1 MQIAV
6 RRTVES
12 TYYRRLSKHD
22 DARRLH
28 KAVGESFEHFASNAD
43 PMLAAALLQT
53 ATDEY
58 RNAGLKKERDRTLI
72 LMQKKIGAAGENLQ
86 SVEHKIEITK
96 DDMESFL
103 NQVVVDDLGSI
114 LVRITR
120 EFMLKRGALEEQVQ
134 KTLKQAR

>member
-28 KAVGESFEHFASNAD
+28 KAVGESFEHFACNAD

-96 DDMESFL
+96 DDMESFEPS
-103 NQVVVDDLGSI
+103 G
-114 LVRITR
+114 RR
-120 EFMLKRGALEEQVQ
+120 
-134 KTLKQAR
+134 

>member
-1 MQIAV
+1 
-6 RRTVES
+6 
-12 TYYRRLSKHD
+12 
-22 DARRLH
+22 
-28 KAVGESFEHFASNAD
+28 
-43 PMLAAALLQT
+43 MLAAALLQT